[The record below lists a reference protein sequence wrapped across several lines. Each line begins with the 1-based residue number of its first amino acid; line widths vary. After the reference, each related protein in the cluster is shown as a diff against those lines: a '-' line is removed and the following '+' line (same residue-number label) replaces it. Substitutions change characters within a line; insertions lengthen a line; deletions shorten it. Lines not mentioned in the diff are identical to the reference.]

1 MYDHR
6 LAMKNLKWTVCL
18 LGALGGLSGTASM
31 AVAADLP
38 GQLSAR
44 YKIDPANPEAAIP
57 PPDQQNADPL
67 EFGYLVQDL
76 IAFAEAAK
84 KAGDHGAEA
93 RYNHAFTIAV
103 PTEAIAFRR
112 LCDSFEAG
120 GRRAEAQ
127 AACRDALG
135 RRGVQVEDFVHFVRL
150 SLAKPEAM
158 TPDEVKD
165 VKDVIDHLLE
175 TPNTRVFGA
184 HLQCELAL
192 HNEDTALLEQCTSRL
207 KADAPKDPK
216 TISFEWALA
225 IRKGDREQ
233 AHRLIAEAKATGM
246 KPEGVTRMQEQTDK
260 LVLKTWVSRW
270 VAPLLITVF
279 LATAIVVSIV
289 FARRRRG
296 LRQRLA

>member
-1 MYDHR
+1 
-6 LAMKNLKWTVCL
+6 MKNLKGPACL
-18 LGALGGLSGTASM
+18 ALLLGTASM
-31 AVAADLP
+31 ALAAPMP

-44 YKIDPANPEAAIP
+44 YKIDPANPEAVIP
-57 PPDQQNADPL
+57 PVEQQNADPL

-84 KAGDHGAEA
+84 KAGDHAAEA
-93 RYNHAFTIAV
+93 RYDHAFSIAV

-112 LCDSFEAG
+112 LCEAFEAG

-127 AACRDALG
+127 VACRDALG

-150 SLAKPEAM
+150 SLAKPEPM
-158 TPDEVKD
+158 TAEELKD
-165 VKDVIDHLLE
+165 VSDVVDHLLE

-192 HNEDTALLEQCTSRL
+192 HNDDTALLESCTSKL

-225 IRKGDREQ
+225 IRKGDREE

-246 KPEGVTRMQEQTDK
+246 RPEGVARMQERTDK
-260 LVLKTWVSRW
+260 LVLKSWMSKW
-270 VAPLLITVF
+270 VAPLLVTVA
-279 LATAIVVSIV
+279 LATALVASLL

>member
-1 MYDHR
+1 
-6 LAMKNLKWTVCL
+6 MKNLKGPVCL
-18 LGALGGLSGTASM
+18 GLLLGTVSVAL
-31 AVAADLP
+31 AAPMP

-44 YKIDPANPEAAIP
+44 YKIDPANPEAVIP
-57 PPDQQNADPL
+57 PLEQQNADPL

-84 KAGDHGAEA
+84 RAGDHGAEA
-93 RYNHAFTIAV
+93 RYDHAFSIAV

-112 LCDSFEAG
+112 LCEAFEAG

-150 SLAKPEAM
+150 SLAKPAPM
-158 TPDEVKD
+158 TADELKD
-165 VKDVIDHLLE
+165 VSDVIDHLLE

-192 HNEDTALLEQCTSRL
+192 HDGDTALLESCTSRL
-207 KADAPKDPK
+207 KADAPQDPK

-225 IRKGDREQ
+225 IRKGDRGE
-233 AHRLIAEAKATGM
+233 AHRLIGEAKATGM
-246 KPEGVTRMQEQTDK
+246 KPEGVARMQEQTDK
-260 LVLKTWVSRW
+260 LVLKSWMSKW
-270 VAPLLITVF
+270 VAPLLVTVA
-279 LATAIVVSIV
+279 LATALVVSLV